1 MFVLKLIFILNF
13 KGEQAVVV
21 GAGLGRIQRTLN
33 DSLSS
38 KIKISLKFIFI
49 LNFKGG
55 PEILG
60 GDFFYPWFPGVK
72 KNSPPRICWFSG
84 VIFFTPGNQG

>member
-1 MFVLKLIFILNF
+1 MPETFNDSLDSMFVLKFIFILNF

-21 GAGLGRIQRTLN
+21 GAGLGRIRRTLN

-38 KIKISLKFIFI
+38 KISLKFIFI

-55 PEILG
+55 PRSLG
-60 GDFFYPWFPGVK
+60 GEF
-72 KNSPPRICWFSG
+72 
-84 VIFFTPGNQG
+84 FFTLDSLG